1 MQYLERFLN
10 FLDSLLGSALYFP
23 LVLLGMGVFFTFYL
37 GFPQIRYFKHAWG
50 ILLGK
55 RADNDAPGETTHFQA
70 LSTAL
75 SGTVGTGNIG
85 GVGLAIF

>member
-55 RADNDAPGETTHFQA
+55 RADNDAPGETTP
-70 LSTAL
+70 L
-75 SGTVGTGNIG
+75 SGAIYRVIGHRGNR
-85 GVGLAIF
+85 